1 MCQTK
6 FTEETQTR
14 IEIFQIKFIQTI
26 KTNIVLS
33 INFFPEN
40 LVFYDIRM
48 RCIVE
53 AERPQMTV

>member
-1 MCQTK
+1 MFQTK
-6 FTEETQTR
+6 FTEKTQTR
-14 IEIFQIKFIQTI
+14 IEIFQIKFIETI

-48 RCIVE
+48 RRIVE